1 LSEDYTVRWFNEDD
15 VDAYIAGLNRALY
28 DEYNEDVFEWKWKL
42 NQATVGFTSIAVIEH
57 KMHGPVAFNSFLPIE
72 IRHKD
77 EVFMALQGCDG
88 FVELEHRRR
97 GLFQKTITFLEEE
110 VEKINAEFLMGFNLV
125 EAAEAARKA
134 GTEMTYNMNKCFLN
148 PRLIRNMSDKN
159 HIRIEPINVT
169 TLHRLYMGWV
179 INSKLFNLNRSIK
192 YLKWRIEKHPFKK
205 TQPYGV
211 YQQDVLIGYLVTDI
225 VSEGEKTTL
234 TINDYNPGLINRG
247 LRGIL
252 EKLSILYDDVTV
264 IEIDTLQGGIPQ
276 KTVERLGFKI
286 TPWYQV
292 IMMALKGTEQRE
304 GKVYRKG
311 LKLSNL
317 CNWHL
322 AESDIYYTFW
332 HSFLCILSACNV
344 ILNFISTF

>member
-134 GTEMTYNMNKCFLN
+134 GTEMAFNMNKCFLN

-159 HIRIEPINVT
+159 HIRIQPINVT

-192 YLKWRIEKHPFKK
+192 YLKWRIEKH
-205 TQPYGV
+205 
-211 YQQDVLIGYLVTDI
+211 
-225 VSEGEKTTL
+225 
-234 TINDYNPGLINRG
+234 
-247 LRGIL
+247 
-252 EKLSILYDDVTV
+252 
-264 IEIDTLQGGIPQ
+264 
-276 KTVERLGFKI
+276 
-286 TPWYQV
+286 
-292 IMMALKGTEQRE
+292 
-304 GKVYRKG
+304 
-311 LKLSNL
+311 
-317 CNWHL
+317 
-322 AESDIYYTFW
+322 
-332 HSFLCILSACNV
+332 
-344 ILNFISTF
+344 LNN